1 MSRKKAWVNVQLK
14 CFNLFRVFKALKNST
29 MAMNVKSSGAMALI
43 TAGTI
48 PDLTIQFLQ
57 ERDGSPGTILPSI
70 NREQHGTGRCITVQ
84 TQRNIVARQLH
95 RISLVP
101 RPQSVDTQPC
111 TESSFAPIPGT
122 IGGSLGQNWVDR
134 GWAPDADSTGE
145 AASGNHGA
153 REYSCSQLEGLAA
166 AS

>member
-14 CFNLFRVFKALKNST
+14 CFNLFRVFKAPKNST
-29 MAMNVKSSGAMALI
+29 MAMNVKNSGAMTLI

-57 ERDGSPGTILPSI
+57 EGDGSPGTILPSS
-70 NREQHGTGRCITVQ
+70 NREKHGTGRCITVQ

-101 RPQSVDTQPC
+101 RPQSVDTQPR

-134 GWAPDADSTGE
+134 VWAPDVESTGE
-145 AASGNHGA
+145 EASGSHRA
-153 REYSCSQLEGLAA
+153 REYFCSQLEGLAA